1 MSKKDFS
8 NVSTGSVYNTIA
20 AATSEADQVQTT
32 QETQPAKRGRKPRTT
47 HDISNNASNTQSNEK
62 LLRINMAFDNDV
74 ASYIRTMARVSG
86 LTMTDFCNVA
96 LRQHMKD
103 HEQLYQ
109 KAIEFRNS
117 L

>member
-1 MSKKDFS
+1 MAKKDFS
-8 NVSTGSVYNTIA
+8 NVNTGSVYSTIA

-47 HDISNNASNTQSNEK
+47 HDISAGTSNAQPSGN
-62 LLRINMAFDNDV
+62 LLRINMAFDADV
-74 ASYIRTMARVSG
+74 YEYIHTMSRVSG

-96 LRQHMKD
+96 MRQHMKD
-103 HEQLYQ
+103 HGELYQ